1 MLRNEESYKLPLS
14 KNTYRKIKIATGTS
28 IDIESYIND
37 CINEYK
43 EVEDGNGLFNTDGK
57 YFWSESL
64 LKRMTKMEEV
74 SAKRK
79 RAGQKGA
86 KGRWKKTEEDNSKN
100 EEIMAKNSKRIANAI
115 TYNGKCYKNYGKP
128 IAKNG
133 KIKSKSKIKYKYKD
147 IDKILS
153 IYPSPSLNEKE
164 NKLTMD
170 KMDEMEFRE
179 IIKNS
184 QVELYDKGLREE
196 IINILAE
203 LYADTQNRNK
213 LKSIT
218 LQHIDVALRNFAKA
232 NSTKDIK
239 IPKAYFKKCLISALE
254 ELQISNQYVTNE
266 GSG

>member
-1 MLRNEESYKLPLS
+1 MFRNEESYKLPLS
-14 KNTYRKIKIATGTS
+14 KNTYRKIKIATGTN
-28 IDIESYIND
+28 INIEGYIND

-79 RAGQKGA
+79 KAGQKGA
-86 KGRWKKTEEDNSKN
+86 EGRWKKTEENNSKN
-100 EEIMAKNSKRIANAI
+100 EKIITKNGKRIANAI
-115 TYNGKCYKNYGKP
+115 TYNGKCYKNNGKP

-153 IYPSPSLNEKE
+153 IYPNPSLTENE
-164 NKLTMD
+164 NKKMLD
-170 KMDEMEFRE
+170 VMDEMDFKE
-179 IIKNS
+179 IIKKS
-184 QVELYDKGLREE
+184 QVELYDKGLRDE
-196 IINILAE
+196 IINVLAE
-203 LYADTQNRNK
+203 IYADTNAKKKLQN
-213 LKSIT
+213 IQ
-218 LQHIDVALRNFAKA
+218 LQHIDVALHNFAKA
-232 NSTKDIK
+232 NANTDIK
-239 IPKAYFKKCLISALE
+239 IPKAYFKKCLLSTLD
-254 ELQISNQYVTNE
+254 ELQISSQYFSE